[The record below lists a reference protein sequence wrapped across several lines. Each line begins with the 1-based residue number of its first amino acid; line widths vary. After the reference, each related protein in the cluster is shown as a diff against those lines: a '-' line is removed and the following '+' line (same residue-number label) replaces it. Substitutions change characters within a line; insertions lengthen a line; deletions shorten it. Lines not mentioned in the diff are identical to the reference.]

1 MNRRAFWALPL
12 LILSF
17 STINLHAQAKLAIYG
32 TIGTEKSG
40 LPAENW
46 QLAGTVGFY
55 YGLTHLAPLNLSI
68 DARGDLSHNINSVL
82 FGPRL
87 AVKLPAIPLKP
98 YGEFLIGVQS
108 YSRTAAGLKDPNDI
122 AYRYVVG
129 VDTTIFPHIDWRVA
143 DFSYALNNS
152 SNGGHA
158 KTLSTGLVLRF

>member
-1 MNRRAFWALPL
+1 MNRRVFWALPL
-12 LILSF
+12 LILSL
-17 STINLHAQAKLAIYG
+17 STINLYAQAKLAIYG
-32 TIGTEKSG
+32 TVGTEKSG
-40 LPAENW
+40 LPNENW

-68 DARGDLSHNINSVL
+68 DARGDLSSNINSAL

-87 AVKLPAIPLKP
+87 ALKLPAIPLKP
-98 YGEFLIGVQS
+98 YGEFLIGVQT